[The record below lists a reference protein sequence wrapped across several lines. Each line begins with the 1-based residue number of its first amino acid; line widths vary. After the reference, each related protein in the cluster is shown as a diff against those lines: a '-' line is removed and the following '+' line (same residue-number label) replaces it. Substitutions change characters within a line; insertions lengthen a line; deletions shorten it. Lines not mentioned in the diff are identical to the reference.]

1 MSPEN
6 DALHLGDASVATAP
20 TSPGGMIRQGRER
33 MNLSLDDLAGV
44 TKLSYNTL
52 EALERD
58 DFAALQ
64 ESVYVRGYYRKCAKV
79 LDLPEKALLDAY
91 QNRVAPRQ
99 PEPPTKL
106 RLASGADL
114 GSTSR
119 LPVTLAIAAA
129 IIAVIVCAIVWIA
142 RSGSGPAPV
151 VMQGAAATDPAP
163 ATLPETAPVPAAEP
177 VPPAAAAGAE
187 AMPLPAAEPVAT
199 PPAMAPPPTPAA
211 PAASTPATPAP
222 AVAATPAATAAPDAA
237 PAAPDSAVLSFTAT
251 SWVRV
256 DDAKGKT
263 IFNGL
268 AQPGDSHVLT
278 GALPL
283 NVFLGNAQ
291 AVTVQFRGQP
301 VDTQAFRRS
310 NNTARFTL
318 PPRS

>member
-6 DALHLGDASVATAP
+6 DALHIGDASVATAP

-52 EALERD
+52 DALERD

-99 PEPPTKL
+99 PEPPAKL

-142 RSGSGPAPV
+142 RSGNGPAPV

-163 ATLPETAPVPAAEP
+163 ATLPAGETVPLPGAEP
-177 VPPAAAAGAE
+177 VTPAAPAGAE
-187 AMPLPAAEPVAT
+187 AMPLPAAEPVAAT
-199 PPAMAPPPTPAA
+199 AAIAEPPTPVA
-211 PAASTPATPAP
+211 PATPAP
-222 AVAATPAATAAPDAA
+222 AVAAAPSAAAAPDAVPA
-237 PAAPDSAVLSFTAT
+237 PPDSAVLSFTAT

-291 AVTVQFRGQP
+291 AVTVQFKGQP